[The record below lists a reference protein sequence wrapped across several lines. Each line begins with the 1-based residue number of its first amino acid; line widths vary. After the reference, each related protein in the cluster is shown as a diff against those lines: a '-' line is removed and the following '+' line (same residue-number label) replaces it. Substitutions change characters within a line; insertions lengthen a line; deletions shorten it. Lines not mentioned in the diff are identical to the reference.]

1 MFGINALGQMNEGE
15 ANYNG
20 VDRETVPMRQ
30 LVAIILLVQALALPM
45 PGVAA
50 AAGYLDFADKSKE
63 GSVDG
68 AACRSHGGRRVFNR
82 HYDVVLSTGRSDPEL
97 YNVLYYGDHQYVTF
111 RIDTSNFLNRLF
123 HTKSYD
129 KGLCQF

>member
-20 VDRETVPMRQ
+20 VNRETVPMRQ
-30 LVAIILLVQALALPM
+30 FVAIITLVQALALAT

-68 AACRSHGGRRVFNR
+68 AACRSHGGRRVFNN
-82 HYDVVLSTGRSDPEL
+82 HYDLVLSTGRSDPEL
-97 YNVLYYGDHQYVTF
+97 YNVLYYGGHKYVTF

-123 HTKSYD
+123 HTKAYD

>member
-1 MFGINALGQMNEGE
+1 MFGINAVGQMNEGE

-20 VDRETVPMRQ
+20 VNRETVPMRQ
-30 LVAIILLVQALALPM
+30 FVAIITLVQALALAT

-50 AAGYLDFADKSKE
+50 AAEYLDFADKSKE
-63 GSVDG
+63 GFVDG
-68 AACRSHGGRRVFNR
+68 AACRSHGGRRVFNN
-82 HYDVVLSTGRSDPEL
+82 HYDLVLSAGRSDPEL
-97 YNVLYYGDHQYVTF
+97 YNVLYYGGRKYVTF

-123 HTKSYD
+123 HTKAYD